1 MSLINDALKKAQN
14 RHGDSTP
21 ATPSVAGPAAIPSVP
36 RKGKTPFG
44 KIALICVG
52 IALLSAAV
60 STTVI
65 LLVVR
70 DDKPTPLLA
79 PVATPPA
86 QPAPSTPVA
95 TAPTSSPITD
105 PSPPASVATTP
116 ILAQPS
122 APSPVTP
129 TDIENPIQPASTAAP
144 VVSLPSPIVAEPAAP
159 AIKIGTRIQAFIDRL
174 RITSIR
180 ISDTG
185 NKVILNDRLFREND
199 LVEPALG
206 LRLTAIEPKL
216 LTFTDE
222 SGNIYLRH
230 F

>member
-21 ATPSVAGPAAIPSVP
+21 ATPGAAGPAAIPSAP
-36 RKGKTPFG
+36 RKGKSPVG

-52 IALLSAAV
+52 IALLSGAV

-70 DDKPTPLLA
+70 DENPAPLPAPTTPQAA
-79 PVATPPA
+79 PTTPAGTPATATPVIPA
-86 QPAPSTPVA
+86 
-95 TAPTSSPITD
+95 SPI
-105 PSPPASVATTP
+105 ATTP
-116 ILAQPS
+116 VLTPS
-122 APSPVTP
+122 ATPSPVAPATSE
-129 TDIENPIQPASTAAP
+129 TPIQPAPATP
-144 VVSLPSPIVAEPAAP
+144 VVSLPPPAPEPVAP
-159 AIKIGTRIQAFIDRL
+159 AIKIGTRIQAFVDRL

-185 NKVILNDRLFREND
+185 NKVILNDRLFRVND
-199 LVEPALG
+199 LVEPSLG
-206 LRLTAIEPKL
+206 LRLTDIQQKQ

-222 SGNIYLRH
+222 SGNTYLRH

>member
-21 ATPSVAGPAAIPSVP
+21 STSPAGPAAIPSAP

-44 KIALICVG
+44 KIALICAG

-60 STTVI
+60 SATVI

-70 DDKPTPLLA
+70 KDPPPTPSVSTTTS
-79 PVATPPA
+79 PGSSA
-86 QPAPSTPVA
+86 QSTP
-95 TAPTSSPITD
+95 
-105 PSPPASVATTP
+105 ATTP
-116 ILAQPS
+116 IS
-122 APSPVTP
+122 APVIAPVTP
-129 TDIENPIQPASTAAP
+129 AP
-144 VVSLPSPIVAEPAAP
+144 VTPPIVVEKPLQPGPTTPSVTLPPPEPVAP
-159 AIKIGTRIQAFIDRL
+159 VIKLGTRIQSFIDRL
-174 RITSIR
+174 RVTSIR

-185 NKVILNDRLFREND
+185 NKVILNDRLFRTND
-199 LVEPALG
+199 LVEPSLG
-206 LRLTAIEPKL
+206 LRLTDIQANQ

-222 SGNIYLRH
+222 SGNTYVRH